1 MPSTYHVV
9 NAVFC
14 VTDWVLVFHVDTT
27 IPVFKMVS
35 SFVKVDDFT
44 NCVPVHRKISPLV
57 IDVIFVSVKKLWA
70 KLVLAHLS
78 LNYISMFD

>member
-1 MPSTYHVV
+1 MPSTYHVL

-27 IPVFKMVS
+27 IPVFKSVS
-35 SFVKVDDFT
+35 SIVKVDEFT
-44 NCVPVHRKISPLV
+44 IWVPFHRKISPLL
-57 IDVIFVSVKKLWA
+57 IDVIFVSVKKLWV
-70 KLVLAHLS
+70 KLVLAPLS